1 MSAEAPRR
9 GAYRR
14 CVGIALFNA
23 QGLVFVGRRANETLR
38 EHSMPGHEWQMPQGG
53 IDAGETPLAAARRE
67 LAEETGV
74 SAATLLGEARAW
86 FTYDLPVDVSKSAWK
101 GRYCGQTQKW
111 FAFRFDGADSAVNIL
126 NPPGGHKAE
135 FAAWRW
141 ERLARLPELIIPF
154 KRGVYEQVVAEF
166 GGFAAS

>member
-1 MSAEAPRR
+1 MSGEGPQR

-23 QGLVFVGRRANETLR
+23 QGLVFVGRRANKALR
-38 EHSMPGHEWQMPQGG
+38 EHTMPGYEWQMPQGG
-53 IDAGETPLAAARRE
+53 IDAGEAPLAAARRE

-74 SAATLLGEARAW
+74 TAATLLGEARGW
-86 FTYDLPVDVSKSAWK
+86 FTYDLPADVSKSAWR
-101 GRYCGQTQKW
+101 GRYRGQTQKW

-126 NPPGGHKAE
+126 DPTGDHKPE
-135 FAAWRW
+135 FDAWRW
-141 ERLARLPELIIPF
+141 EQLALTPDLIIPF

-166 GGFAAS
+166 AGFAAS